1 MLDERRLGDDRPAP
15 TDQRE
20 RPGPQ
25 DGRGGGDGYDQVLGL
40 AARLAGDWLEGVRER
55 PVPPQAG
62 ADQVAAALGRELSE
76 DGEPAEAVIDALAAA
91 IEPGLIA
98 IGSPRFFGWVIG
110 GTQPAALAADWL
122 VSAWDQNTGLRTITP
137 GAVAAEELAAGWIL
151 DLLGLPP
158 ESAVGFTTG
167 ATMAQFSAMA
177 AGRDEVLRRAGWDV
191 AEQGLAGGPRIRFI
205 VGAERHGTVDLA
217 ARYLGLGAPIEV
229 PSDTEGRIL
238 VDELAETLA
247 IGDGPALV
255 VLQAGNI
262 HSGAFDAF
270 ADAVEVAHRAGAWV
284 HVDGAF
290 GLWAAASPR
299 FAALVEGLA
308 SADSWSTDAHK
319 TLNVP
324 YDCGIAIVRDQ
335 AAMLHALSMH
345 ASYLQ
350 ATLVGADPHEKVPE
364 LSRRARGVPT
374 YAVLRT
380 LGRRGVREL
389 VERLAGSARLIAEG
403 LAAVPGV
410 EVLNEVVFTQV
421 CIALK
426 DDAATVALSERLWA
440 DGEVLAMTSRWHD
453 RAIVRFSVSN
463 WRTDASEAR
472 RTVDVVTRTIEALR
486 AGR

>member
-1 MLDERRLGDDRPAP
+1 MLEQPKTRSTRPGEGDRPVHA
-15 TDQRE
+15 D
-20 RPGPQ
+20 RP
-25 DGRGGGDGYDQVLGL
+25 DEYSEVLGL
-40 AARLAGDWLEGVRER
+40 AARRAKEWLDAVRER
-55 PVPPQAG
+55 PVPPRAS
-62 ADQVAAALGRELSE
+62 ADEIRDALGDRLPE
-76 DGEPAEAVIDALAAA
+76 DGTPAVEVVDRLATA

-98 IGSPRFFGWVIG
+98 IGSPRFYGWVIG

-137 GAVAAEELAAGWIL
+137 GAVAAEEIAGSWVL

-158 ESAVGFTTG
+158 ESAVGFATG

-191 AEQGLAGGPRIRFI
+191 SVEGLAGGPKVRFI

-229 PSDTEGRIL
+229 AADREGRIR
-238 VDELAETLA
+238 VDALAETLEA
-247 IGDGPALV
+247 GAGPALV
-255 VLQAGNI
+255 LLQAGNI

-270 ADAVEVAHRAGAWV
+270 GAAIEVAHRAGAWV

-299 FAALVEGLA
+299 FASLVDGLA
-308 SADSWSTDAHK
+308 TADSWSTDAHK

-335 AAMLHALSMH
+335 RAMVRALSMH

-350 ATLVGADPHEKVPE
+350 ATDSGADPHETVPE

-374 YAVLRT
+374 YAALRT

-389 VERLAGSARLIAEG
+389 VERLAESARTIADG
-403 LAAVPGV
+403 LAAIPGV
-410 EVLNEVVFTQV
+410 EVLNDVVFTQV
-421 CIALK
+421 CIALEH
-426 DDAATVALSERLWA
+426 DEATTALSERLWRE
-440 DGEVLAMTSRWHD
+440 GEVLAMTSRWHD
-453 RAIVRFSVSN
+453 RAVVRFSVSN
-463 WRTDASEAR
+463 WRTDAAEAR
-472 RTVDVVTRTIEALR
+472 RTVAVVARAIEEQR

>member
-1 MLDERRLGDDRPAP
+1 MLEDRRIDDDRRERRDRDA
-15 TDQRE
+15 
-20 RPGPQ
+20 
-25 DGRGGGDGYDQVLGL
+25 GDGAGDRDGYESVLAL
-40 AARLAGDWLEGVRER
+40 AAERAEAWLRGVRER
-55 PVPPQAG
+55 PIPPRTGPDEVAG
-62 ADQVAAALGRELSE
+62 ALGAELSE
-76 DGEPAEAVIDALAAA
+76 DGEPAETVIADLADR

-98 IGSPRFFGWVIG
+98 IGSPRFYGWVIG
-110 GTQPAALAADWL
+110 GTQPVALAADWL
-122 VSAWDQNTGLRTITP
+122 VSAWDQNAGLRTITP
-137 GAVAAEELAAGWIL
+137 GAVAAEELAAAWIL
-151 DLLGLPP
+151 DLLGLPA

-177 AGRDEVLRRAGWDV
+177 AARDEVLRRHGWDA
-191 AEQGLAGGPRIRFI
+191 AEHGLAGGPRVRFI

-217 ARYLGLGAPIEV
+217 GRYLGLGAPIEV
-229 PSDTEGRIL
+229 AADEEGRIV
-238 VDELAETLA
+238 VDALADTLA
-247 IGDGPALV
+247 AGDGPALV

-262 HSGAFDAF
+262 HSGGFDPF
-270 ADAVEVAHRAGAWV
+270 ADAIQVAHAAGAWV

-299 FAALVEGLA
+299 FGSLVEGLA
-308 SADSWSTDAHK
+308 AADSWSTDAHK

-389 VERLAGSARLIAEG
+389 VERLAGSARIIADG

-410 EVLNEVVFTQV
+410 TVLNDVVFTQV
-421 CIALK
+421 CVALE
-426 DDAATVALSERLWA
+426 DDDATVALSERLWA
-440 DGEVLAMTSRWHD
+440 DGEVLAMTSRWRD

-472 RTVDVVTRTIEALR
+472 RTVDVVARTIEALR
-486 AGR
+486 AAR